1 MSWLA
6 DGMHYRSPALLRLKR
21 ISCQLCDRHFFDV
34 FSECYKSSPLA
45 HSVRGQNADRAEDTA
60 RRVRR
65 LMAEAGIELANADEG
80 LLYRPPR
87 ERRGA
92 NASLGPVPGVTHRG
106 AEEK

>member
-1 MSWLA
+1 
-6 DGMHYRSPALLRLKR
+6 
-21 ISCQLCDRHFFDV
+21 
-34 FSECYKSSPLA
+34 
-45 HSVRGQNADRAEDTA
+45 
-60 RRVRR
+60 
-65 LMAEAGIELANADEG
+65 MAEAGIELANADEG